1 MTDYRFE
8 LIQSGMSVARCES
21 QDRDFALGEIY
32 RYAFQYVQDG
42 PVKIY
47 EIIKRKRVLI
57 ADLQSGAKTCP

>member
-1 MTDYRFE
+1 MKYYRFE
-8 LIQSGMSVARCES
+8 LIQSGMKVAVCASSER
-21 QDRDFALGEIY
+21 QLALNEIY
-32 RYAFQYVQDG
+32 RYAFQYVEDG